1 MPDAPRLRI
10 GELSRRVG
18 VSRDLLRA
26 WERRYGLLRP
36 VRSDNGFRLY
46 SEVDEWRVHL
56 MQEKL
61 WSGLSAAE
69 AARAVA
75 AVDRQ
80 RDRDAPSSRLGRGP
94 SHFTAELGAA
104 LEEFD
109 EDRAHAS
116 LDRLFAV
123 FGVERAIRDAL
134 MPYLC
139 DLGERWA
146 RNEITVGQEHFVSRL
161 LEGRLLTLAR
171 GWNRGPGPRAILAC
185 PPGEQHTL
193 PLLGFGLALRSRGWR
208 NIYLGADTPPS
219 TVHMAADTVDA
230 NMIALGGRL
239 DRPLPTHHR
248 GVARAGSRQASRA
261 GRRRRYARARS
272 ARRGRVLPGGPRDG
286 GGGTLHDRD
295 CGRLGIEAQSSG
307 SGLRNAGSVEQ
318 AVGERS
324 PWDGSMLAPPFA
336 P

>member
-134 MPYLC
+134 MPYLR

-230 NMIALGGRL
+230 NMIALAAVSIARFLPITEELRALARDRRL
-239 DRPLPTHHR
+239 VLAGAGATPELAAHV
-248 GVARAGSRQASRA
+248 GVEYFQEDPVTAA
-261 GRRRRYARARS
+261 
-272 ARRGRVLPGGPRDG
+272 
-286 GGGTLHDRD
+286 
-295 CGRLGIEAQSSG
+295 EALSMTAIAADSG
-307 SGLRNAGSVEQ
+307 
-318 AVGERS
+318 
-324 PWDGSMLAPPFA
+324 
-336 P
+336 